1 VETWVYQHHISYYSS
16 DILAP
21 LRVGP
26 AGSYP
31 AGPTFSPA
39 LLATSQKGEIQKYI
53 KPQEDHIIL
62 KDLSEGRTNVYI
74 FFFLGGGECCTQ

>member
-1 VETWVYQHHISYYSS
+1 V
-16 DILAP
+16 P

-31 AGPTFSPA
+31 AGPPFSPA
-39 LLATSQKGEIQKYI
+39 LLATSQKGENLKYDNI

-62 KDLSEGRTNVYI
+62 KDLSEGRTSVYI
-74 FFFLGGGECCTQ
+74 FQKRGGGLYSIDRHYLQTVS